1 MIWGSIIAWYLFLA
15 GLGAGAYMTS
25 ALVEKLYPEAVT
37 VRKLGRFIAP
47 IVVIIGLVLLMV
59 DAKAGLFHPWRFALL
74 LTNIHSVMSWGVV
87 FLSLF
92 VVVALF
98 SAMAEFFLWEI
109 PSWLTKLGVILAI
122 LVAAYTGVLLG
133 VVKTFPLWNT
143 ALLPVLFLVSAC
155 SAGMAATVG
164 AGLLFAKEEAT
175 KLPVLSRIHLAF
187 PVLELV
193 LLASLLFVTSYNSS
207 AAYASVMSLVVG
219 EYALVFWL
227 GLIVLGLILPVAVE
241 LMHLKQAHHEGPD
254 GIASLLLSECGV
266 LIGGFL
272 LRYLIIVAA
281 LPLTMVS

>member
-25 ALVEKLYPEAVT
+25 ALVEKLYPEAIVT
-37 VRKLGRFIAP
+37 RKIGRFIAP
-47 IVVIIGLVLLMV
+47 CVVIIGLMLLMV

-98 SAMAEFFLWEI
+98 SAAAEFFNWEI
-109 PSWLTKLGVILAI
+109 PSWFTRFGIVLAI
-122 LVAAYTGVLLG
+122 SVAAYTGVLLG

-143 ALLPVLFLVSAC
+143 ALLPILFLVSAC
-155 SAGMAATVG
+155 SAGMAASLG
-164 AGLLFAKEEAT
+164 ISLFIAKEEVS
-175 KLPVLSRIHLAF
+175 KLSALSRIHLAL

-193 LLASLLFVTSYNSS
+193 LLASLLFVTSYNST
-207 AAYASVMSLVVG
+207 AAYASVVSLVAG
-219 EYALVFWL
+219 KYALVFWL
-227 GLIVLGLILPVAVE
+227 GLVVIGLILPLAVE
-241 LMHLKQAHHEGPD
+241 LMHMKQAHHEVSD
-254 GIASLLLSECGV
+254 GIATVLLTECSV

-281 LPLTMVS
+281 LPLSMVN